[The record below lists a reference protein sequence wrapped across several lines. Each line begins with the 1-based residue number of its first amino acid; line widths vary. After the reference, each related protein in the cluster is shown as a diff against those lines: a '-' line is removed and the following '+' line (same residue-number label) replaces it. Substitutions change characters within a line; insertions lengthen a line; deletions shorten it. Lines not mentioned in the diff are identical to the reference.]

1 MFGKKKN
8 KPIRVMHYEGIQGFP
23 TNYPCELIVENN
35 SIIIRRRNQSST
47 VTLPLNRTHTISA
60 IGEYE
65 FMRKY
70 HSVEISHANNQIAK
84 HYLIIEYDNGMIA
97 LWGTK
102 LSAFK
107 QFLKMQELSASR
119 TSNIEL

>member
-23 TNYPCELIVENN
+23 TNYPCELIVEDN

-70 HSVEISHANNQIAK
+70 HSVELTHTNNQIAK
-84 HYLIIEYDNGMIA
+84 NYLIIEYDNGTIA
-97 LWGTK
+97 LWGVG
-102 LSAFK
+102 LSVFK
-107 QFLKMQELSASR
+107 KFQKMQELSGCK